1 MFWLSCINFLLVRS
15 LLLTIFCDKYA
26 RLWSDFHFALQRP
39 ASQTCKSRQIQC
51 AFWNSIIFHK
61 NSWNWKKDIWSRI
74 VRFFWKISDLQIIFT
89 TQLQF
94 QLRCP
99 SQLLKRAHK
108 RQNSIN
114 ERVTSII
121 KFVFAAELENLSPQ
135 PPYYVRKKRSTCKN
149 RRRQRAA
156 AMC

>member
-1 MFWLSCINFLLVRS
+1 MHSEILSFFTKFVKLKKRYLIKYSEILFKNIRS
-15 LLLTIFCDKYA
+15 SDHFYYA
-26 RLWSDFHFALQRP
+26 VAVPIAL
-39 ASQTCKSRQIQC
+39 SKS
-51 AFWNSIIFHK
+51 AF
-61 NSWNWKKDIWSRI
+61 KKG
-74 VRFFWKISDLQIIFT
+74 T
-89 TQLQF
+89 
-94 QLRCP
+94 
-99 SQLLKRAHK
+99 HK

-156 AMC
+156 GLARPAVRRPTVSIRGVSFSERHSLVVAGIGGGFKK

>member
-1 MFWLSCINFLLVRS
+1 MHSEVLSFFTKIRE
-15 LLLTIFCDKYA
+15 TEKKY
-26 RLWSDFHFALQRP
+26 L
-39 ASQTCKSRQIQC
+39 I
-51 AFWNSIIFHK
+51 K
-61 NSWNWKKDIWSRI
+61 NSDILFKNIRSSDHLYYAVAVPIALSKSAFKKG
-74 VRFFWKISDLQIIFT
+74 T
-89 TQLQF
+89 
-94 QLRCP
+94 
-99 SQLLKRAHK
+99 HK